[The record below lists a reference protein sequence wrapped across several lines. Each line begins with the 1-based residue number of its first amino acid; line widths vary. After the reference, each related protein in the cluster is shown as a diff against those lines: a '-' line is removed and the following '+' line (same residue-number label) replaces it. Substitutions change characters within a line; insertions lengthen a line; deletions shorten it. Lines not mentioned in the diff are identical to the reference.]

1 MVASLQAKEGIRGRF
16 WFVDSDLK
24 GGTALKLDK
33 TGKAILTVLRHLGR
47 LTEVCL
53 MWQAGLSFQ
62 LESISM
68 LAYNKLLLADVKQQH
83 SASKKHQSVLV
94 CACFASRPFLL

>member
-1 MVASLQAKEGIRGRF
+1 MRAPQGKEGIRGKF

-47 LTEVCL
+47 LSEVCFIMCVKYQQRAL
-53 MWQAGLSFQ
+53 FG
-62 LESISM
+62 
-68 LAYNKLLLADVKQQH
+68 LLACPVLYQQLYFDSCTPAMTH
-83 SASKKHQSVLV
+83 DS
-94 CACFASRPFLL
+94 